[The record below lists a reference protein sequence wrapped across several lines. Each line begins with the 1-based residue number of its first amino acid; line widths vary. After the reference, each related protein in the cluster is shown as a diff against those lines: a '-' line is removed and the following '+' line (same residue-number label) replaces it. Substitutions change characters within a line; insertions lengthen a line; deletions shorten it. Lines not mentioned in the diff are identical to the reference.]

1 MTASSKCLINA
12 QFQQSNWRA
21 RHVLHKDMVFTDRV
35 HLTLAW
41 LRRGYEKYPRQFSL
55 SELVFFL
62 GMFVTHLW
70 VIPFWHWG
78 IYRLDIPLPAVLADV
93 FFRVWQGKDVIR
105 AILVSFFGSV
115 FVLSFIVR
123 RDSLKELGVRLDTI
137 RTSGREC
144 LVASCVLLSIAV
156 AIVLASP
163 DAFSFEKYVNR
174 GFFDFLKDIS
184 FCVLWGIFQQF
195 LLQSV
200 VLVRA
205 LHIFKRQSIAVVVSA
220 VLFSLVH
227 APNVRLMILTLVF
240 GGLCCLLFL
249 RNRNIV
255 TLGVMHGIVHK
266 ILAMLFASLLVSG
279 LGYYDYN
286 LRVGPVRSDPRLFAH
301 LEYRGGPL
309 KAHPS
314 EEISVPVS
322 VINKSISK
330 WDSGDEELPVFMSYH
345 MLDAKGEMVAF
356 DNRRTPFDKAV
367 EPGGATVVNLVV
379 NVPMEAGE
387 YYVEVDIV
395 KERVAW
401 FKDKGSRTVLI
412 PLSAR

>member
-1 MTASSKCLINA
+1 
-12 QFQQSNWRA
+12 
-21 RHVLHKDMVFTDRV
+21 
-35 HLTLAW
+35 
-41 LRRGYEKYPRQFSL
+41 
-55 SELVFFL
+55 
-62 GMFVTHLW
+62 
-70 VIPFWHWG
+70 
-78 IYRLDIPLPAVLADV
+78 
-93 FFRVWQGKDVIR
+93 
-105 AILVSFFGSV
+105 
-115 FVLSFIVR
+115 
-123 RDSLKELGVRLDTI
+123 
-137 RTSGREC
+137 
-144 LVASCVLLSIAV
+144 
-156 AIVLASP
+156 
-163 DAFSFEKYVNR
+163 
-174 GFFDFLKDIS
+174 
-184 FCVLWGIFQQF
+184 
-195 LLQSV
+195 
-200 VLVRA
+200 
-205 LHIFKRQSIAVVVSA
+205 
-220 VLFSLVH
+220 
-227 APNVRLMILTLVF
+227 
-240 GGLCCLLFL
+240 
-249 RNRNIV
+249 
-255 TLGVMHGIVHK
+255 MHGIVHK

-322 VINKSISK
+322 VINKSISR

-379 NVPMEAGE
+379 NVPTEAGE